1 VSCTCMGPYGVLA
14 TVPVTVRADAG
25 LLTLALVAAE
35 PASLAEPA
43 PVPLAIGCAVP
54 ADTVGGLAAGA
65 AAASECVLNESSA
78 ASPAA
83 VPPRVSRARRMT
95 GNLLR

>member
-1 VSCTCMGPYGVLA
+1 
-14 TVPVTVRADAG
+14 VTVRADAG
-25 LLTLALVAAE
+25 LPALALEAAE
-35 PASLAEPA
+35 PACILAAGLAEPA
-43 PVPLAIGCAVP
+43 PVPLPIGCDVV
-54 ADTVGGLAAGA
+54 ADTAGGLVAGS
-65 AAASECVLNESSA
+65 AAASECVLNESRA